1 MAKFDDVIGI
11 ALGLVRK
18 SVAGAPPIHMVRD
31 TNGALVVVLPDN
43 AVPEQR
49 WSELGQE
56 LDSALKP
63 YSPGARRVL
72 LSASDVL
79 EPADVFDSPDKVP
92 LEGEPNT
99 WLIDRL
105 ITNQDWLRPPLI
117 AVPPLP
123 VLVAFSVKGGVGRT
137 TALAML
143 SWYLARQGKDVLVVD
158 LDLEAPGIGELLLS
172 EMPSYGLVD
181 WLIESANTEDGEM
194 SLDECIGISP
204 IGDDTAGRVRVLPAY
219 GLDSKAYIAKLG
231 RIYAPSIDSE
241 GVVIGLAERL
251 AKLLHTI
258 NGLMERPDVV
268 LMDVRAGLH
277 DIGSAAVT
285 RLGAEVLFFARND
298 SQNWWA
304 YRQLFDHLKHARTV
318 ENGMGDDDDLRW
330 RLKMVAAQTEPRE
343 DVKRGWV
350 SASYDVWNEF
360 YDDETAGGNPDF
372 QPEVFD
378 RFSEEAPHYPLFIS
392 HDPTVRSF
400 VLNDVALRPDW
411 SYVVGVFGD
420 FFKGAED
427 RLWSTSAEKKDSQ

>member
-1 MAKFDDVIGI
+1 MTKFDDVIHV
-11 ALGLVRK
+11 ALALVRK
-18 SVAGAPPIHMVRD
+18 AVVGTPAIHLVRD
-31 TNGALVVVLPDN
+31 TNGALVVVLPDD
-43 AVPEQR
+43 AMPQER
-49 WSELGQE
+49 WSELGQD
-56 LDSALKP
+56 LHDALKP

-72 LSASDVL
+72 LSVSDVL
-79 EPADVFDSPDKVP
+79 DPADVFDSADKVP
-92 LEGEPNT
+92 VEGESNT

-105 ITNQDWLRPPLI
+105 ITNQDWLRPPL
-117 AVPPLP
+117 VDVSSLP

-158 LDLEAPGIGELLLS
+158 LDLEAPGIGEILLS
-172 EMPSYGLVD
+172 QMPSYGLVD
-181 WLIESANTEDGEM
+181 WLIESVNTEVGEM
-194 SLDECIGISP
+194 PLDECLGISP

-219 GLDSKAYIAKLG
+219 GVDSKAYIAKLG
-231 RIYAPSIDSE
+231 RIYAPSINNE
-241 GVVIGLAERL
+241 GVIVGLAERL
-251 AKLLHTI
+251 AQLLHTVD
-258 NGLMERPDVV
+258 GLIERPDVV

-318 ENGMGDDDDLRW
+318 ENGMGDDNDLRW

-350 SASYDVWNEF
+350 SSSYDVWNEF
-360 YDDETAGGNPDF
+360 YDDETEGGHSDF
-372 QPEVFD
+372 QPQVFD

-400 VLNDVALRPDW
+400 VLNDIALRPDW

-420 FFKGAED
+420 FFKGVED
-427 RLWSTSAEKKDSQ
+427 RLWSNSAEKKDSQ

>member
-18 SVAGAPPIHMVRD
+18 SVAGAQPIHMVRD

-92 LEGEPNT
+92 VEGEPNT

-258 NGLMERPDVV
+258 NGLMERPEVV

-343 DVKRGWV
+343 DVKRGWI
-350 SASYDVWNEF
+350 SSSYDVWNEF
-360 YDDETAGGNPDF
+360 YDDETAGGNSDF

-392 HDPTVRSF
+392 HDPAVRSF

>member
-1 MAKFDDVIGI
+1 MTKFDDVIDV

-18 SVAGAPPIHMVRD
+18 TVAGTPTIHLVRD
-31 TNGALVVVLPDN
+31 TNGALVVILPDN
-43 AVPEQR
+43 AIPEDR
-49 WSELGQE
+49 WNEFGNELH
-56 LDSALKP
+56 DALKP

-72 LSASDVL
+72 LSESDVL
-79 EPADVFDSPDKVP
+79 DPNDVFDSPDKVP
-92 LEGEPNT
+92 VEGESNA

-117 AVPPLP
+117 AVSSLP

-158 LDLEAPGIGELLLS
+158 LDLEAPGIGEILLS

-181 WLIESANTEDGEM
+181 WLMESASAGDNGVP
-194 SLDECIGISP
+194 LDEYIGISP
-204 IGDDTAGRVRVLPAY
+204 IGDDMAGRVRVLPAY
-219 GLDSKAYIAKLG
+219 GADSKAYIAKLG

-241 GVVIGLAERL
+241 GAIVGLAERL
-251 AKLLHTI
+251 AKLLCAVD
-258 NGLMERPDVV
+258 GSSERPDVV

-343 DVKRGWV
+343 DVRRGWI
-350 SASYDVWNEF
+350 SSSYDVWNEF
-360 YDDETAGGNPDF
+360 YDDETEDGCSDF
-372 QPEVFD
+372 QPQVFD

-400 VLNDVALRPDW
+400 VLNDIAVRPDW

-427 RLWSTSAEKKDSQ
+427 RLWPTPVEEKDSQ